1 MHKQH
6 HLCKRGNLYQWR
18 RRSRRLSTGIIDLKH
33 LRGTTNLRTALIPS
47 RKISAQSDMVM
58 EILAQWQISHEDA
71 RKWLSRVVQ
80 LERENREAENV
91 ASI

>member
-1 MHKQH
+1 
-6 HLCKRGNLYQWR
+6 
-18 RRSRRLSTGIIDLKH
+18 
-33 LRGTTNLRTALIPS
+33 
-47 RKISAQSDMVM
+47 M

-80 LERENREAENV
+80 LVRENREAENV